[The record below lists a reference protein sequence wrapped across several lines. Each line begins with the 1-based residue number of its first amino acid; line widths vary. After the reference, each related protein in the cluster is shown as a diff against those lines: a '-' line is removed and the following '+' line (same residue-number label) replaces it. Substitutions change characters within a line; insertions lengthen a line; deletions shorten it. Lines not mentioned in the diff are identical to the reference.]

1 MFGHNVAGFQPISEI
16 ISNPDVAFKVGIC
29 LGFLVGFV
37 IAVMVTHVYRDY
49 REDKLKS

>member
-1 MFGHNVAGFQPISEI
+1 MVSIGDGGFFFWF
-16 ISNPDVAFKVGIC
+16 AFKVGIC